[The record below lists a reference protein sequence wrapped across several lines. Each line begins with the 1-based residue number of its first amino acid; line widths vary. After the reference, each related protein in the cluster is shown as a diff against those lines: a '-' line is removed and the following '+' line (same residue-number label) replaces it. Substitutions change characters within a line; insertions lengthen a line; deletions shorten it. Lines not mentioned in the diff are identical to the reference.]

1 MTPLFTPKLLLTAY
15 QTFIKDGRRLYRLL
29 PPRLRLD
36 FWVVFFIQFISALTE
51 TCTLLVISLFAVS
64 VAAPDTAR
72 TNALIQPLMA
82 LSPGLAALS
91 ASHRKLVALTSLLM
105 AAFIVFKTFFATLV
119 AHKTTV
125 FSEKVSLFIGRATLR
140 RYLNKSYFWH
150 ISPESPAVIH
160 KFSQRGQ
167 LSGFL
172 VALLLLYSNVFCC
185 LALFTSLFLAEPK
198 LTLLIVTFFGL
209 GSLGTY
215 LFLRRRLDKAGQKAA
230 TLAIAEN
237 ADRLA
242 LTQGLR
248 EVMLYRRQDMIFQK
262 MSDTMAQGMP
272 VRAFLAFAGYLPS
285 SVLELIGFATIALM
299 TVGLIA
305 WGASM
310 GAIVSATSMLMLTA
324 WRVLPA
330 VNRTLTYTITIRGL
344 RPSALTCL
352 ELLETFIAEEPEPLP
367 EPDPGFHFEK
377 SLALEGAG
385 FTYPGGR
392 KPALSDLSLTLC
404 QGEKVGF
411 IGLSGAGKSTLALLL
426 TGLVQPQAG
435 RFLVD
440 GRELEPAGRAAY
452 VRLVGFVPQS
462 PLLLPGTVADNVAF
476 SQWGEK
482 YDHQRVKEACHQAAM
497 DFVFDHSQG
506 LDMSLG
512 SGGQGLSGGQA
523 QRVAI
528 ARALFIK
535 PEIIIFDE
543 ATSALDQASENI
555 IAETI
560 ARLSARTTIVIIAH
574 RLTTVENCG
583 RLIWL
588 EGGRVRA
595 EGPPAEILPLYRA
608 AITEKTR
615 CDLWNSTR
623 GLTKL

>member
-1 MTPLFTPKLLLTAY
+1 MNIFQIHKLPHLVY
-15 QTFIKDGRRLYRLL
+15 YTFIQDGRRLYHLL
-29 PPRLRLD
+29 PPPLRKS

-64 VAAPDTAR
+64 VAAPEAAR
-72 TNALIQPLMA
+72 NNALIQPLLA
-82 LSPGLAALS
+82 LSPTLLAWS
-91 ASHRKLVALTSLLM
+91 ASHRRLVAFTSFLM

-125 FSEKVSLFIGRATLR
+125 FSEKVSLYIGRETLR
-140 RYLNKSYFWH
+140 RYLNKSYYWH
-150 ISPESPAVIH
+150 ISPASSAVIH
-160 KFSQRGQ
+160 KFSQRAH

-172 VALLLLYSNVFCC
+172 VALLLVYSNAFCC
-185 LALFTSLFLAEPK
+185 LALFTSLFLAEPR
-198 LTLLIVTFFGL
+198 LTLVVVTAFSL
-209 GSLGTY
+209 ASLGTY

-230 TLAIAEN
+230 DLAMAEN

-248 EVMLYRRQDMIFQK
+248 EVLLYRRQDMFFQK
-262 MSDTMAQGMP
+262 MSATIAQGMP

-305 WGASM
+305 WGVPM

-330 VNRTLTYTITIRGL
+330 VNRTLNYTITIRGL
-344 RPSALTCL
+344 RPLALVCL
-352 ELLETFIAEEPEPLP
+352 ELLETFIAEEPDSLP
-367 EPDPGFHFEK
+367 EPDPGFRFEK

-392 KPALSDLSLTLC
+392 NPALSDLSLVINR
-404 QGEKVGF
+404 GERVGL

-440 GRELEPAGRAAY
+440 GQALTPAGRAAY
-452 VRLVGFVPQS
+452 VRVVGFVPQS

-482 YDHQRVKEACHQAAM
+482 YDRQRVESACGQAAM
-497 DFVFDHSQG
+497 DFVFEHPQA
-506 LDMSLG
+506 LDRPLG
-512 SGGQGLSGGQA
+512 IGGLSGGQA

-528 ARALFIK
+528 ARALFAR

-543 ATSALDQASENI
+543 ATSSLDQASENV

-560 ARLSARTTIVIIAH
+560 RNLTTKTTVIIIAH
-574 RLTTVENCG
+574 RLTTVEHCD

-588 EGGRVRA
+588 EDGRVRDA
-595 EGPPAEILPLYRA
+595 GPPAEILPSYLA
-608 AITEKTR
+608 AMAPKNR
-615 CDLWNSTR
+615 SDKWNYMKE
-623 GLTKL
+623 LTKS